1 VWWEN
6 KNMSMA
12 YAHGYKCAKNCCKWT
27 ILVHLIVKNVV
38 TFFLRHTVDF
48 RVTELLYTVSQK
60 Q

>member
-1 VWWEN
+1 
-6 KNMSMA
+6 MA